1 MEIMETVFPRGVN
14 WWTLLRRPGF
24 AYLFVA
30 MFVSLFGTGMNFAGV
45 TWYTLEQTGSP
56 LKVSLITV
64 LVTLPGLV
72 VPFFGGVLIDRIDR
86 RYLGMALDTG
96 RGTLVLATAI
106 LIRLHMAHLWHIYAM
121 VFFLGV
127 GFAIYWSTTN
137 ALAQEVIPR
146 RALVAANSAVLIAV
160 QGGMMTAG
168 AVVGF
173 AYEHAGLAGILAIDA
188 LTYFVAAFCLFHLR
202 RGYLAPHGHPEDEP
216 ASEAPPLS
224 ASEQALLPEIVEP
237 GLSTIF
243 WRDLREGARYLR
255 SQPRVL
261 ALGLTNSCMMAGVL
275 SGNVLLVTLA
285 QFLLKSGA
293 RGFGFMEA
301 GWAFGAVTDGLLA
314 GTLVRRFP
322 PLAVL
327 VVALTVLA
335 VGHTLFPYARLL
347 AIVVAMQALFGACRA
362 LGGVLTQ
369 TSIMTLVPRRL
380 MGRTQSTFSV
390 VATLLQVLMSLSLG
404 FLAERISVTLAFL
417 TLGLLY
423 GGAVLAAIRAR
434 GLGLRSVQESTATA

>member
-1 MEIMETVFPRGVN
+1 MDTVFHRRVD

-24 AYLFVA
+24 AYLFAA
-30 MFVSLFGTGMNFAGV
+30 MFISLFGTGMNFAGV
-45 TWYTLEQTGSP
+45 TWYVLQQTGSP
-56 LKVSLITV
+56 LKVSFITI

-72 VPFFGGVLIDRIDR
+72 VPLVGGVLIDRIDR
-86 RYLGMALDTG
+86 RYLGLTLDVA
-96 RGTLVLATAI
+96 RGALVLATAA
-106 LIRLHMAHLWHIYAM
+106 LVRLGVARLWHIYAM

-146 RALVAANSAVLIAV
+146 EELIGANSAMLIAV

-173 AYEHAGLAGILAIDA
+173 VYDHAGLSGILSIDG
-188 LTYFVAAFCLFHLR
+188 LTYFVAAFCLLHLR
-202 RGYLAPHGHPEDEP
+202 SGYRAPRSHPDDEVSPGIDAPLA
-216 ASEAPPLS
+216 

-243 WRDLREGARYLR
+243 LRDLREAAQYLR

-261 ALGLTNSCMMAGVL
+261 ALGLTFSFMMAGVL

-285 QFLLKSGA
+285 QFLLRSGA

-301 GWAFGAVTDGLLA
+301 GWAFGAVTGGLVAGALA
-314 GTLVRRFP
+314 RRFQP
-322 PLAVL
+322 MGVL
-327 VVALTVLA
+327 IAALVVLA
-335 VGHTLFPYARLL
+335 VGHALFPYARVL
-347 AIVVAMQALFGACRA
+347 AVVVAMQALFGACRA

-369 TSIMTLVPRRL
+369 TSIMSVVPRRL
-380 MGRTQSTFSV
+380 MGRTQSTFSMV
-390 VATLLQVLMSLSLG
+390 STVLQVLMSLSLG
-404 FLAERISVTLAFL
+404 LIAERVSLTLAFL
-417 TLGLLY
+417 TLGLIY
-423 GGAVLAAIRAR
+423 GGAVLAATRAR
-434 GLGLRSVQESTATA
+434 SFALRGAPAAPAAA